1 MEQRNKF
8 VVGEELEVM
17 KPNGENL
24 MVIVKRITD
33 EDGNDMES
41 CPHPQQKI
49 FVDLGIE
56 LNPFDIIRRKEV

>member
-1 MEQRNKF
+1 
-8 VVGEELEVM
+8 M
-17 KPNGENL
+17 KPSGENL
-24 MVIVKRITD
+24 MVTVKRITD

-49 FVDLGIE
+49 CVDLGVE